1 MRIQGRTLRPSNLA
15 ERRVILSLG
24 LDHLNFRV
32 RRGINPFVVARH
44 VRKLAS
50 GVGGDRPALKA
61 LLAKNLQRERPTE
74 LPDSTSLPRDD
85 ESRAA

>member
-15 ERRVILSLG
+15 ERRVMLSLG
-24 LDHLNFRV
+24 LDHFNFRV

-50 GVGGDRPALKA
+50 GVGGDRAALQA
-61 LLAKNLQRERPTE
+61 LLARNTRPHPID
-74 LPDSTSLPRDD
+74 LPDSTSAPCDAP
-85 ESRAA
+85 SRAA